1 MVNLIGKRSKFDT
14 KVGSYGGEKRKY
26 ASTEYDAGVGLNYMI
41 ARYHNPNRDTFISED
56 PVFGEVGL
64 GATMQRSYVKVR
76 TCTKN
81 GM

>member
-1 MVNLIGKRSKFDT
+1 MRGW
-14 KVGSYGGEKRKY
+14 
-26 ASTEYDAGVGLNYMI
+26 GLNYMI